1 MKSYWHVSYLTIDE
15 IDGKDRIKRGFNVT
29 MCNTPYFNFVDF
41 YKDFPTFTILNITE
55 LTEPQYNSL
64 MDYFKTKN
72 KKIKNESNE
81 SES

>member
-1 MKSYWHVSYLTIDE
+1 
-15 IDGKDRIKRGFNVT
+15 

-41 YKDFPTFTILNITE
+41 YKDFPTFTILNIAE

-64 MDYFKTKN
+64 MDYIKAKN

-81 SES
+81 SKS